1 VEETLMN
8 MELIGRYIAGLRKQ
22 KDLTP
27 VELAKLLNLPHPT
40 VSKWERGESM
50 PDMATLPQLAALLDT
65 RVHDLLEGG
74 KRSYAYP
81 GTAVVEQLV
90 EKLNNN
96 QPEQVALMI
105 NEQKA
110 SLADLLPLLPIL
122 KASMLRKILE
132 HVESTRF
139 TLAETLKLAPF
150 LLEDSIELIISQV
163 LAGKLDWHYITG
175 LAPYIEE
182 DLFDRIVDAQLADG
196 GDVTRLPA
204 LAPYL
209 TAPKRNAIAE
219 RIVADGRDKNLLIPL
234 APFLADPVLA
244 QLISSLLKG
253 V

>member
-1 VEETLMN
+1 MN

-27 VELAKLLNLPHPT
+27 VQLAELLNLPHPT

-122 KASMLRKILE
+122 KASMLRKIME

-139 TLAETLKLAPF
+139 TLADTVQLAPF
-150 LLEDSIELIISQV
+150 LLEDSIERILSQV
-163 LAGKLDWHYITG
+163 LEGKLDWHYIPG
-175 LAPYIEE
+175 LAPYIGEY
-182 DLFDRIVDAQLADG
+182 LFDRIVDSQLAEDG
-196 GDVTRLPA
+196 DITRLPA
-204 LAPYL
+204 LAPHL
-209 TAPKRNAIAE
+209 TASKRNAIAQ
-219 RIVADGRDKNLLIPL
+219 RIVTDGRDKKLLVPL
-234 APFLADPVLA
+234 APFLTDSVLA